1 MATAEA
7 ETSNEERVPPGGSVY
22 DGFISYSHAA
32 DDLLAPRLQAGLQ
45 RFAKPWWKRRALRI
59 FRDESSLSANPHLWS
74 SITDALD
81 DAGWFVLLLSREAAE
96 SPWVN
101 NEVEYWLEHKDPDR
115 IIPVLTDGD
124 FGWADGDIVSDAVPA
139 ALIGAFGDEPR
150 WVDLRFARTEE
161 QLDLNNPAFSAA
173 IADIASPIRGVPK
186 DELLSEEVRQ
196 HRRTV
201 RSAWAAGIVVLL
213 LGVAALVAATIAVGQ
228 SNEAQ
233 AQRDEAQ
240 RLAAAEA
247 DARAEAETNEQRAE
261 EQATLAEQQTA
272 IALENERI
280 ARAEALAAHAT
291 AQLEVDPELSVL
303 LASEALAVDPRP
315 AAVNAMHTALQ
326 QHRTI
331 FQVGVADDSG
341 FVSVGGL
348 SPDGELLAVA
358 SSFSDKLVVREVDT
372 GERLWD
378 LSTVEEPLKII
389 NAGFTTDGTQLV
401 VLLIANFLELVNPAP
416 AELRVFDARS
426 GEPIRTIEAPDCT
439 GSKYF
444 PGVERPFYDLTQP
457 MVWVRDLDCDFFATP
472 ESDLGMFDP
481 ATGTFTPLLPIRALP
496 LSIIGVPTR
505 DATGRLVAVDDAEGL
520 DGRVVDVASGEI
532 VYEYGGGMA
541 TLSADGT
548 RLLARSDGDNP
559 PLELWN
565 IDTGQLL
572 WRAVGSQ
579 SETAPFLTRAWFSE
593 DESLVYGTSFD
604 GSVYV
609 LDAETGFQV
618 FQLRA
623 DVGVPREAV
632 MSFDKSRMATFA
644 ADSARVWDI
653 GSELLSEGV
662 TYTTPARTGGI
673 IYGDVDLGGERIA
686 VWAGGPDS
694 GSSSD
699 WQTIVADATG
709 EAELTLTGGSAALS
723 PDGTLLA
730 YRVFETEAPS
740 DDPDGVG
747 PTNSRRVGDIRVI
760 DVDSGEVIAELD
772 APCNA
777 YLVDGE
783 TVATEGCHG
792 KEAHP
797 EWTLGWTLRFSNDES
812 LLAMTD
818 GADSALTVWDLKTGD
833 VVISDRFPGLGAGIM
848 VFSPDGA
855 LGAGLY
861 GAPGAGQAMRI
872 YDLGSFEMTTEL
884 ALPDGTNGAL
894 FTPDQSLLVL
904 FTFGGTLTYHD
915 TADWSIIDEVQ
926 AHQGPILSFDI
937 NPSGTLVATTGEDG
951 VRVWNVAD
959 YSLHTDLGFDG
970 AGIGR
975 VRFLDDT
982 HVLLVPIGR
991 PSAIVVTLDP
1001 EDLADVGK
1009 ARVTRAFTETECL
1022 TYDIDP
1028 CPTTLEALR
1037 NG

>member
-1 MATAEA
+1 M
-7 ETSNEERVPPGGSVY
+7 
-22 DGFISYSHAA
+22 
-32 DDLLAPRLQAGLQ
+32 
-45 RFAKPWWKRRALRI
+45 
-59 FRDESSLSANPHLWS
+59 
-74 SITDALD
+74 
-81 DAGWFVLLLSREAAE
+81 
-96 SPWVN
+96 
-101 NEVEYWLEHKDPDR
+101 
-115 IIPVLTDGD
+115 
-124 FGWADGDIVSDAVPA
+124 
-139 ALIGAFGDEPR
+139 
-150 WVDLRFARTEE
+150 
-161 QLDLNNPAFSAA
+161 
-173 IADIASPIRGVPK
+173 
-186 DELLSEEVRQ
+186 
-196 HRRTV
+196 
-201 RSAWAAGIVVLL
+201 
-213 LGVAALVAATIAVGQ
+213 
-228 SNEAQ
+228 
-233 AQRDEAQ
+233 
-240 RLAAAEA
+240 
-247 DARAEAETNEQRAE
+247 
-261 EQATLAEQQTA
+261 
-272 IALENERI
+272 
-280 ARAEALAAHAT
+280 
-291 AQLEVDPELSVL
+291 
-303 LASEALAVDPRP
+303 
-315 AAVNAMHTALQ
+315 
-326 QHRTI
+326 
-331 FQVGVADDSG
+331 
-341 FVSVGGL
+341 
-348 SPDGELLAVA
+348 
-358 SSFSDKLVVREVDT
+358 
-372 GERLWD
+372 
-378 LSTVEEPLKII
+378 
-389 NAGFTTDGTQLV
+389 
-401 VLLIANFLELVNPAP
+401 
-416 AELRVFDARS
+416 
-426 GEPIRTIEAPDCT
+426 
-439 GSKYF
+439 
-444 PGVERPFYDLTQP
+444 
-457 MVWVRDLDCDFFATP
+457 
-472 ESDLGMFDP
+472 
-481 ATGTFTPLLPIRALP
+481 
-496 LSIIGVPTR
+496 
-505 DATGRLVAVDDAEGL
+505 
-520 DGRVVDVASGEI
+520 
-532 VYEYGGGMA
+532 
-541 TLSADGT
+541 
-548 RLLARSDGDNP
+548 
-559 PLELWN
+559 WN

-593 DESLVYGTSFD
+593 DESLVYGTGFD
-604 GSVYV
+604 GSSYV

-618 FQLRA
+618 FRLRG

-632 MSFDKSRMATFA
+632 MSFDKSRLATFA

-694 GSSSD
+694 GSGSD
-699 WQTIVADATG
+699 WQTVVADATG

-723 PDGTLLA
+723 LDGTLLA

-740 DDPDGVG
+740 DDPDGVA
-747 PTNSRRVGDIRVI
+747 PTNARRVGDVRVI

-797 EWTLGWTLRFSNDES
+797 EWTLGWTLRFSNDGS

-818 GADSALTVWDLKTGD
+818 GADSAMTVWDLETGD

-926 AHQGPILSFDI
+926 AHQGAVLSFDI
-937 NPSGTLVATTGEDG
+937 NPSDTLIVTTGEDG

-959 YSLHTDLGFDG
+959 RSLNTDLGFDG
-970 AGIGR
+970 AGITR

-991 PSAIVVTLDP
+991 PKAIVVTLDP
-1001 EDLADVGK
+1001 EDLAAVGK

-1037 NG
+1037 GG